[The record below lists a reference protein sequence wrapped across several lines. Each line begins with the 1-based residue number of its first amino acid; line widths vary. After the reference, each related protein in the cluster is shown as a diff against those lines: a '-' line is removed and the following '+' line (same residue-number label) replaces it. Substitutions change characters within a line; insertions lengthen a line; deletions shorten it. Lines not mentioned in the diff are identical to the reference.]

1 MKLLLTLLLTTTFMF
16 AGSIDSFA
24 QKLSYETSYATALA
38 KAKEQKKPI
47 LLIQVSNY
55 CPWCKKLEK
64 RVLASDKVNSV
75 VQKNYIPLVLNRDKR
90 EYPEQFYTPI
100 VPVSYLIDYK
110 DDSKFKMLRG
120 YQGKNDFLYF
130 IK

>member
-1 MKLLLTLLLTTTFMF
+1 MRFLLTLLFTTTFMF
-16 AGSIDSFA
+16 AGSLESFA
-24 QKLSYETSYATALA
+24 KKLSYETSYKSALV

-47 LLIQVSNY
+47 LLIQVSSY

-75 VQKNYIPLVLNRDKR
+75 VQREYIPLVLNRDKR
-90 EYPEQFYTPI
+90 EYPKQFYTPI
-100 VPVSYLIDYK
+100 VPVSYIIDYK
-110 DDSKFKMLRG
+110 DESKFKMLRG
-120 YQGKNDFLYF
+120 YQGKNDFLHF